1 MTRKEVLAL
10 LVLHARNN
18 GFLFRRWYK
27 SRIQT
32 PWQDFET
39 AIDTL
44 SQDHRYYALLFSHD
58 FAQCFWKQGSQITFV
73 VPTVE
78 YKRPSKG
85 GKIITVRRKAFTR
98 RTTKPDAWIYHLREM
113 AASENP
119 LRYIRRFLVTREEL
133 EAWNNIPNRGLKTP
147 APTKP
152 AANSN
157 APLSFAATEDD
168 DPEEQDI

>member
-27 SRIQT
+27 AKIHT
-32 PWQDFET
+32 PWQDFES
-39 AIDTL
+39 AIDIL
-44 SQDHRYYALLFSHD
+44 AHDHRYYALLFSHD

-73 VPTVE
+73 VPNVE

-98 RTTKPDAWIYHLREM
+98 RTTKPDAWVYHLREM
-113 AASENP
+113 AAAEDP

-133 EAWNNIPNRGLKTP
+133 EAWNKTSQNAAKNP
-147 APTKP
+147 P
-152 AANSN
+152 AAS
-157 APLSFAATEDD
+157 AANKPIQLAAAAEEEDLPSRAD
-168 DPEEQDI
+168 L

>member
-1 MTRKEVLAL
+1 MTRNEVLTL

-27 SRIQT
+27 SKIHT
-32 PWQDFET
+32 PWQDFES

-44 SQDHRYYALLFSHD
+44 AHDHRYYALLFSHD
-58 FAQCFWKQGSQITFV
+58 FAQSFWKHGSQITFV

-85 GKIITVRRKAFTR
+85 GKVITVRRKAFTR

-113 AASENP
+113 AAAEDP
-119 LRYIRRFLVTREEL
+119 LRYIRRFIVTHEEI
-133 EAWNNIPNRGLKTP
+133 ESWNKLP
-147 APTKP
+147 ATRQRSSEQ
-152 AANSN
+152 AQSSAEDIQ
-157 APLSFAATEDD
+157 LAATAEDPD
-168 DPEEQDI
+168 SPDQDI

>member
-32 PWQDFET
+32 PWADFET

-44 SQDHRYYALLFSHD
+44 AHDHRYYALLFSHD

-98 RTTKPDAWIYHLREM
+98 RTTKPDAWMYHLREM
-113 AASENP
+113 AAAEDP
-119 LRYIRRFLVTREEL
+119 LRYIRRFLVTREEI
-133 EAWNNIPNRGLKTP
+133 ESWNKIPNRTGG
-147 APTKP
+147 
-152 AANSN
+152 NSATSPSTAQN
-157 APLSFAATEDD
+157 IQFATAVDDD
-168 DPEEQDI
+168 DPIDQD

>member
-27 SRIQT
+27 TKIHT
-32 PWQDFET
+32 PWQDFES
-39 AIDTL
+39 AIETL
-44 SQDHRYYALLFSHD
+44 AHDHRYYALLFSHD

-73 VPTVE
+73 VPNVE
-78 YKRPSKG
+78 YERPSKG

-113 AASENP
+113 AASEDP

-133 EAWNNIPNRGLKTP
+133 EAWNKTP
-147 APTKP
+147 PRTAMHP
-152 AANSN
+152 ARPPS
-157 APLSFAATEDD
+157 AADGIQLAAAAEDED
-168 DPEEQDI
+168 TTDPKDL

>member
-27 SRIQT
+27 SKMHT

-39 AIDTL
+39 SIDTI
-44 SQDHRYYALLFSHD
+44 SRDHRYYALLFSHD
-58 FAQCFWKQGSQITFV
+58 FAQCFWKHGSQITFV

-78 YKRPSKG
+78 YKRPSKN

-113 AASENP
+113 AASEDP
-119 LRYIRRFLVTREEL
+119 LRYIRRFLVTREEI
-133 EAWNNIPNRGLKTP
+133 EFWN
-147 APTKP
+147 KP
-152 AANSN
+152 AARGAGNVTQPSTPGQN
-157 APLSFAATEDD
+157 IQLAAAAEDP
-168 DPEEQDI
+168 DPTDPNI

>member
-27 SRIQT
+27 SKIHT

-44 SQDHRYYALLFSHD
+44 ANDQRYYALLFSHD

-78 YKRPSKG
+78 YERPSKG

-98 RTTKPDAWIYHLREM
+98 RTTKPDAWVYHLREM
-113 AASENP
+113 AAAEDP

-133 EAWNNIPNRGLKTP
+133 ESWNKLPNHGIRNS
-147 APTKP
+147 AQAASPTHGIHL
-152 AANSN
+152 AA
-157 APLSFAATEDD
+157 AAEDPD
-168 DPEEQDI
+168 IADQDL

>member
-27 SRIQT
+27 SKMHT

-39 AIDTL
+39 AIDTI
-44 SQDHRYYALLFSHD
+44 SRDHRYYALLFSHD
-58 FAQCFWKQGSQITFV
+58 FAQCFWKHGSQITFV

-113 AASENP
+113 AAAEDP
-119 LRYIRRFLVTREEL
+119 LRYIRRFLVTREEI
-133 EAWNNIPNRGLKTP
+133 ESWN
-147 APTKP
+147 KP
-152 AANSN
+152 AARSAGN
-157 APLSFAATEDD
+157 ATQPSTPDQNIQLAAAAEDFEPTD
-168 DPEEQDI
+168 SDV

>member
-27 SRIQT
+27 TKLHT
-32 PWQDFET
+32 PWQNFET

-44 SQDHRYYALLFSHD
+44 AHDHRYYALLFSHD
-58 FAQCFWKQGSQITFV
+58 FAQCFWKHGSQITFV
-73 VPTVE
+73 VPTAE

-98 RTTKPDAWIYHLREM
+98 RTTKPDAWVYHLREM
-113 AASENP
+113 AAAEDP

-133 EAWNNIPNRGLKTP
+133 ESWNNPPQQTAKNSARPQSP
-147 APTKP
+147 AEGIQL
-152 AANSN
+152 AAAADEE
-157 APLSFAATEDD
+157 APPDLD
-168 DPEEQDI
+168 

>member
-27 SRIQT
+27 SKIDT

-44 SQDHRYYALLFSHD
+44 SQDHRYYSLLFSHD
-58 FAQCFWKQGSQITFV
+58 FARCFWKQGSQITFV

-113 AASENP
+113 AAAENP

-133 EAWNNIPNRGLKTP
+133 EAWSKTAPNGAKSP
-147 APTKP
+147 APSKP
-152 AANSN
+152 ATSN
-157 APLSFAATEDD
+157 TPPPSAAAEEDD
-168 DPEEQDI
+168 LDEQDI

>member
-27 SRIQT
+27 SKIQD

-39 AIDTL
+39 AIDIL
-44 SQDHRYYALLFSHD
+44 SRDHRYYALLFSHD

-98 RTTKPDAWIYHLREM
+98 RTTKPDAWVYHLREM
-113 AASENP
+113 AAAEDP
-119 LRYIRRFLVTREEL
+119 LRYIRRFLVTREEI
-133 EAWNNIPNRGLKTP
+133 ESWNKAPVRAPGRPAKAPSADQNIQV
-147 APTKP
+147 
-152 AANSN
+152 
-157 APLSFAATEDD
+157 AATFDD
-168 DPEEQDI
+168 IDLTDSDS

>member
-27 SRIQT
+27 SKIHT
-32 PWQDFET
+32 PWQNFET
-39 AIDTL
+39 AVETL
-44 SQDHRYYALLFSHD
+44 AHDHRYYALLFSHD
-58 FAQCFWKQGSQITFV
+58 FAQCFWKHGTQITFV

-98 RTTKPDAWIYHLREM
+98 RTTKPDAWVYHLREM
-113 AASENP
+113 AASEDP

-133 EAWNNIPNRGLKTP
+133 DAWNKSPQRGAKNP
-147 APTKP
+147 AQSSSIAKEIQL
-152 AANSN
+152 AA
-157 APLSFAATEDD
+157 ADD
-168 DPEEQDI
+168 DEDPSNQD